1 MDPIAYS
8 FVDVQAA
15 IEGPGGNFSVS
26 EGGVAKEGITIEMI
40 DDDSTMLGG
49 ADGTGMHSARA
60 SRAGRV
66 TIRLLKNSP
75 INRKLMDMRNAQ
87 KAGGLVGGA
96 FTGRNILTLTNPYWG
111 DDYQCRAGAFG
122 KAPNVTYAE
131 DGNTNEWVMN
141 FIYIDS
147 VLGDGSLVQG

>member
-8 FVDVQAA
+8 FIDVQAA

-26 EGGVAKEGITIEMI
+26 EGGV
-40 DDDSTMLGG
+40 
-49 ADGTGMHSARA
+49 GTGMHSARA